1 MTVKTRR
8 ATQRE
13 RLLAG
18 MIAVTN
24 RDGYAGAN
32 VSQVI
37 AHAGVSRPT
46 FYEYFANK
54 DDCFIA
60 AQRDIG
66 GRLVEQVREAVEQA
80 PPEQAL
86 QAAVRRLVERAEAE
100 PAQAQ
105 FIANEAL
112 AGGPRALDERDGTIG
127 QIEELVERAR
137 GKTPPQA
144 LSPDLPTRV
153 VIGAAHWLLSPR
165 LRRGEHDL
173 TRFADET
180 IGWIES
186 HNRRSSEHRWRT
198 LEPGPSPGPS
208 RHVSEL
214 PLNPPPRPRRPGKTS
229 VTAGEA
235 SQSQRL
241 RIFFATAE
249 IATRK
254 GYTATTVADIAAAA
268 QIDKRV
274 FYNHFRDKQQAF
286 LAVHELA
293 FQQTMAVAAGAFFST
308 DSWAERIWRAIHA
321 ASQFNATHP
330 IAHVIYLESH
340 AVGAP
345 AIQRV
350 EESHAAFTI
359 FLQEGNQLTTIPQPR
374 VALEAI
380 VAAGFEVGYHQFRR
394 QEVREFLNQAYL
406 ITYLCLVPF
415 LGVKAAND
423 FLDGKLREAAES

>member
-1 MTVKTRR
+1 MIVKTAR

-18 MIAVTN
+18 MVAVTN
-24 RDGYAGAN
+24 RDGYASAN

-46 FYEYFANK
+46 FYDYFTNK

-60 AQRDIG
+60 THRDIA
-66 GRLVEQVREAVEQA
+66 GRLVEQIRDAVGDA

-86 QAAVRRLVERAEAE
+86 QAAVQRLIERAEAE

-105 FIANEAL
+105 FLANEAL
-112 AGGPRALDERDGTIG
+112 AGGPRALDERDTTISR
-127 QIEELVERAR
+127 IEEIVESAR
-137 GKTPPQA
+137 GKASPRA
-144 LSPDLPTRV
+144 LSPDVPTRV
-153 VIGAAHWLLSPR
+153 LIGATHWLLSPR

-173 TRFADET
+173 TRLAEET

-186 HNRRSSEHRWRT
+186 YSRPVGEHRWRA
-198 LEPGPSPGPS
+198 LELGRSPGPS

-214 PLNPPPRPRRPGKTS
+214 PLAPPPPPRPGRTRMS
-229 VTAGEA
+229 AGEA
-235 SQSQRL
+235 SQNQRL
-241 RIFFATAE
+241 RVMFATAE
-249 IATRK
+249 TATHK

-274 FYNHFRDKQQAF
+274 FYAHFRDKQQAF

-293 FQQTMAVAAGAFFST
+293 FQQTMAIAAGAFFST
-308 DSWAERIWRAIHA
+308 DSWSERIWQAIHA

-330 IAHVIYLESH
+330 IAYVIYLESH

-359 FLQEGNQLTTIPQPR
+359 FLQEGNQYAPHPQTR
-374 VALEAI
+374 MAMEAI
-380 VAAGFEVGYHQFRR
+380 VAAGFEVGCHEFRR
-394 QEVREFLNQAYL
+394 GRASELLSQAYL
-406 ITYLCLVPF
+406 IAHLCLTPF
-415 LGVKAAND
+415 LGLQAAD
-423 FLDGKLREAAES
+423 EFLDGKLQQAVV

>member
-1 MTVKTRR
+1 MTVKTAK

-18 MIAVTN
+18 MIAATN
-24 RDGYAGAN
+24 RDGYARAT

-46 FYEYFANK
+46 FYDYFVNK
-54 DDCFIA
+54 DDCFIETH
-60 AQRDIG
+60 RDIA
-66 GRLVEQVREAVEQA
+66 GRLVEQIRDAVEQA

-86 QAAVRRLVERAEAE
+86 QAGIRRLCERAEAE
-100 PAQAQ
+100 PEEAQ
-105 FIANEAL
+105 FMANEAL

-127 QIEELVERAR
+127 QIEEIIERAR
-137 GKTPPQA
+137 GESPPGA

-153 VIGAAHWLLSPR
+153 LIGATHWLLSPR

-173 TRFADET
+173 TRLAEDVIE
-180 IGWIES
+180 WIES
-186 HNRRSSEHRWRT
+186 YNLPSCEHRWRT

-214 PLNPPPRPRRPGKTS
+214 PLSPPPPRRPGRTRLP
-229 VTAGEA
+229 AAEA
-235 SQSQRL
+235 QQNQRL
-241 RIFFATAE
+241 RILFATAE
-249 IATRK
+249 TATHK
-254 GYTATTVADIAAAA
+254 GYAATTVADIAAAA
-268 QIDKRV
+268 RMDKRV

-293 FQQTMAVAAGAFFST
+293 FQQTMAIAAGAFFST
-308 DSWAERIWRAIHA
+308 DSWAERMWQAIHA

-330 IAHVIYLESH
+330 IAYVIYLESH

-350 EESHAAFTI
+350 EERHVAFTI
-359 FLQEGNQLTTIPQPR
+359 FMQEGNQHAANQQTRT
-374 VALEAI
+374 AMEAI
-380 VAAGFEVGYHQFRR
+380 VAAGFEVGYNQFR
-394 QEVREFLNQAYL
+394 QGVAHQLLNHAYL
-406 ITYLCLVPF
+406 VTYMCLAPF
-415 LGVKAAND
+415 LGLKTTND
-423 FLDGKLREAAES
+423 FLDRKLEEGSRP